1 MKVSRNNC
9 WKIMIGVMAIIFL
22 SIGFWGCSN
31 VQHQEKLNKEY
42 IPKEDVSIKGA
53 RVVNDTGFTSDI
65 DIEKMLADALEDQLF
80 EEDLLWLGEKVTV
93 LFMES
98 RVTMNKKDSAF
109 KRSMLPGRGATELSI
124 RCELKDDKNNMVG
137 SAMSSREIVGG
148 GLHTV
153 GAWETLFKDVANDLA
168 ADLNKQI
175 QARGYVVKIK
185 TRPQVTDQPQEAP
198 KLALIPKDAPVVRV
212 SLRKEPTEISTE
224 MEINKMLAKYGFFD
238 SIRNFLGS
246 FDNDFV
252 DNNDGTVTDKAT
264 GLMWQKS
271 GSSSSLE
278 NRGAKRYIKRLNKE
292 RFAGCSNWRMPT
304 LEELASLLEKD
315 KINGVHL
322 EPVFSNRQTTCW
334 TADEHEA
341 ARQSYRGAWIANFEQ
356 GEILKAKYLKIQTG
370 GPSESRW
377 PSGENNL
384 NYVKAVRSAK

>member
-1 MKVSRNNC
+1 MKR
-9 WKIMIGVMAIIFL
+9 
-22 SIGFWGCSN
+22 
-31 VQHQEKLNKEY
+31 Y
-42 IPKEDVSIKGA
+42 TA

-109 KRSMLPGRGATELSI
+109 KRSMQTGRGATELSI

-168 ADLNKQI
+168 ADLKKQI

-185 TRPQVTDQPQEAP
+185 TRPQVTDQSQEAP